1 MREHVKQVAKIIDDT
16 LALCSTAGFR
26 ESLRAVI
33 QGRHASADAGLP
45 WFLLPIFT
53 CEALVGDMERA
64 HHVAA
69 GFEIGRIAAGCLDE
83 WQDHDTEEALW
94 LTIGP
99 EQTVNLAVGMIAL
112 SFLAVTRLADLG
124 VEPALVLALR
134 QEFET
139 TLLHMS
145 AGQHVDLSNDL
156 SLDDYEAVAGAKSG
170 ALFRLGCRTGAM
182 VAGASAET
190 VERYGDFGYNLG
202 ILVQVWNDVFGLAGL
217 KGKKDA
223 EQQRALPILASK
235 AVEPDLKPGGHRP
248 ETTVGQTGQL
258 YAVLQL
264 GILHQRTAEALARC
278 LAAGSLALFLDEYD
292 PSRLVEMLGETRVP
306 DEGDDEPQ
314 AV

>member
-1 MREHVKQVAKIIDDT
+1 MHEHVKRVAKIIDDT
-16 LALCSTAGFR
+16 LAVCSAAGFR

-33 QGRHASADAGLP
+33 QGRLASADAGLP
-45 WFLLPIFT
+45 WLGLPIFT
-53 CEALVGDMERA
+53 CEALDGDMERVY
-64 HHVAA
+64 HVAA
-69 GFEIGRIAAGCLDE
+69 GFEVGRIAAGCLDE
-83 WQDHDTEEALW
+83 WQDHDTVDALW
-94 LTIGP
+94 QTIGP

-112 SFLAVTRLADLG
+112 SFLTVTRLADLG

-145 AGQHVDLSNDL
+145 AGQHADLSNDL

-190 VERYGDFGYNLG
+190 VECHGDFGYNLG
-202 ILVQVWNDVFGLAGL
+202 ILVQVWNDVFGMAGL

-223 EQQRALPILASK
+223 EEQQALPILASK
-235 AVEPDLKPGGHRP
+235 AVGQDLEPGGYQP
-248 ETTVGQTGQL
+248 DSIEGQTGQL

-264 GILHQRTAEALARC
+264 GILYQRTAEALAKC
-278 LAAGSLALFLDEYD
+278 PAAGSLPRLLAEYD
-292 PSRLVEMLGETRVP
+292 PSRLVGILEKSDVRH
-306 DEGDDEPQ
+306 EGDDEPQ

>member
-16 LALCSTAGFR
+16 LALCSAAGFR

-33 QGRHASADAGLP
+33 QGRLASADANLP
-45 WFLLPIFT
+45 WLGLPIFT
-53 CEALVGDMERA
+53 CEALGGDIERA
-64 HHVAA
+64 YHLAA
-69 GFEIGRIAAGCLDE
+69 GFEVGRIAAGCLDE

-94 LTIGP
+94 QTVGP

-112 SFLAVTRLADLG
+112 SFLTVTRLADLG

-134 QEFET
+134 HEFET

-145 AGQHVDLSNDL
+145 AGQHADLSNNL
-156 SLDDYEAVAGAKSG
+156 SLDDYQAVAGAKSG
-170 ALFRLGCRTGAM
+170 ALLRLGCRTGAIA
-182 VAGASAET
+182 AGASAET
-190 VERYGDFGYNLG
+190 VERYGDFGYDLG
-202 ILVQVWNDVFGLAGL
+202 ILVQVWNDMFGLAGL

-235 AVEPDLKPGGHRP
+235 AVEPDLKPDWYRP

-264 GILHQRTAEALARC
+264 GILHQRTAEALTKCPAT
-278 LAAGSLALFLDEYD
+278 GSLSRFLHEYD
-292 PSRLVEMLGETRVP
+292 PSRLVEILGQSHVRT
-306 DEGDDEPQ
+306 EGNDEPQ